1 MYVNFPEPEMKDLKK
16 VFVELTEKRYI
27 WRHVWTVKILQHEN
41 IEKKN

>member
-27 WRHVWTVKILQHEN
+27 
-41 IEKKN
+41 